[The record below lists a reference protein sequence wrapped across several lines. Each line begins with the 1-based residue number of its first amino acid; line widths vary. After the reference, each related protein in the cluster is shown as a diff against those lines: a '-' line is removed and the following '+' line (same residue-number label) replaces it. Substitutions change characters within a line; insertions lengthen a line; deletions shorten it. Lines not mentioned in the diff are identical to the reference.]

1 MVLLVLDT
9 SVVLK
14 WFKEEIHTEIAL
26 KIKEEFINGVH
37 EIVEPDLIL
46 YEIANAMRYSKLFN
60 QTLIKES
67 LSNLIDMEMDIV
79 IPTQEILLRAVNLS
93 YSYEI
98 SLYDAVYIALAELI
112 NATMIT
118 ADEKLYEK
126 IKELKFVKSIVDFK

>member
-1 MVLLVLDT
+1 
-9 SVVLK
+9 
-14 WFKEEIHTEIAL
+14 
-26 KIKEEFINGVH
+26 
-37 EIVEPDLIL
+37 
-46 YEIANAMRYSKLFN
+46 MRYSKLFN
-60 QTLIKES
+60 QNLIKES

-126 IKELKFVKSIVDFK
+126 IKELKFVKFITEFK